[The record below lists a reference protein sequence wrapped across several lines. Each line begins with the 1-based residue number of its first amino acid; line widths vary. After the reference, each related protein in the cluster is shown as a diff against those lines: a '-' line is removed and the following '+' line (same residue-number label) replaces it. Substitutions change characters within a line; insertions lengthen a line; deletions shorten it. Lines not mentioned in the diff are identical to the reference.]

1 MTEYG
6 CVNIFLRRMLF
17 GLQVESMYPPGH
29 VEGIERERKE
39 GRQEWEKQHAA
50 VFLQSRIRLWLR
62 RRRLT
67 TLVVKLQAAQRARMV
82 RATPLARSVRLFL
95 RERRRAL
102 LLERS
107 LGRMP

>member
-6 CVNIFLRRMLF
+6 CMNFFLGRMLS
-17 GLQVESMYPPGH
+17 GLQRKHMYPSGH
-29 VEGIERERKE
+29 IEGIEGGRKKE
-39 GRQEWEKQHAA
+39 MQEWEKQHAA
-50 VFLQSRIRLWLR
+50 EFLQSRIRLWLR
-62 RRRLT
+62 TRRFT
-67 TLVVKLQAAQRARMV
+67 TLVTKLQAVQRARMV

-102 LLERS
+102 TLERS